1 MQAPR
6 VSGRWNPALEL
17 SKEVQMGFDSHRIL
31 VVDDEQQVCEVLAE
45 ALGIM
50 GHRVDTARDGIEA
63 LEKLQNGNF
72 ELVVTDIDMPRMDGI
87 ELIKHLV
94 QQKSKSDII
103 AITGH
108 MMKYKY
114 MDVVNA
120 GAADFITKPFSFDEL
135 EAKLNR
141 LLRERHLRQELER
154 LVTEDALTGLYN
166 RRFFQR
172 ALRKEAIR
180 ATRYQHPLFLFFF
193 DIDNFKAYN
202 DAKGHQAGDKLLIEF
217 AQALRSSIRE
227 EVDTAFRFGGDEFT
241 VLLPHLQCDQVAQ
254 VAERIRE
261 RHNHLGL
268 LPTTLSIG
276 IAKLLQKTDDVDQ
289 NTEDMISRADSA
301 LYHAKHVLGG
311 NCVHFD
317 EESIE
322 QA

>member
-1 MQAPR
+1 MKF
-6 VSGRWNPALEL
+6 G
-17 SKEVQMGFDSHRIL
+17 SHKIL
-31 VVDDEQQVCEVLAE
+31 VVDDEQQVCEILAE
-45 ALGIM
+45 ALGLM
-50 GHRVDTARDGIEA
+50 GHQVGTAGDGIDA

-72 ELVVTDIDMPRMDGI
+72 ELVITDIDMPRMDGI

-94 QQKSKSDII
+94 QHKSVTDVI

-108 MMKYKY
+108 MMRYKY

-141 LLRERHLRQELER
+141 LLRERYLRQELER

-166 RRFFQR
+166 RRFFQK

-193 DIDNFKAYN
+193 DIDQFKTYN
-202 DAKGHQAGDKLLIEF
+202 DLRGHPAGDKLLIEF
-217 AQALRSSIRE
+217 ALLLRSSVRE

-241 VLLPHLQCDQVAQ
+241 ALLPHLQCDQVAL

-261 RHNHLGL
+261 RYNHLNFT
-268 LPTTLSIG
+268 PTTLSIG
-276 IAKLLQKTDDVDQ
+276 IAQFRQKTDDVDQ
-289 NTEDMISRADSA
+289 NSEDMILRADRA
-301 LYHAKHVLGG
+301 LYHAKHALGG
-311 NCVHFD
+311 NCAYFD
-317 EESIE
+317 EESVG